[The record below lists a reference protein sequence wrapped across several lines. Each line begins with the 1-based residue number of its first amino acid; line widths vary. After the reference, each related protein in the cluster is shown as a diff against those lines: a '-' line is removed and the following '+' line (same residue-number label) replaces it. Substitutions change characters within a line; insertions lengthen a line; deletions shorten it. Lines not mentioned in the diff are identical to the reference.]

1 MSKLTARDINKL
13 IDLVSKKIRE
23 IQDAM
28 KLAPF
33 CYERL
38 EASESCYVEIES
50 KLKRMKDELAGLP
63 QEKDNRRIKTQPNT
77 LTVGSLTSI
86 IQEIDSK
93 QKVKGKITIGVISNE
108 TKKDFY

>member
-28 KLAPF
+28 KLEPF

-38 EASESCYVEIES
+38 EASESCYIEIEH
-50 KLKRMKDELAGLP
+50 KLKCLKK
-63 QEKDNRRIKTQPNT
+63 EKGND
-77 LTVGSLTSI
+77 
-86 IQEIDSK
+86 
-93 QKVKGKITIGVISNE
+93 
-108 TKKDFY
+108 